1 MTPYRES
8 LRNDGIGPHSASED
22 WTYTMP
28 KPPIITTQAIP
39 TDSRGLTQLPLEYG
53 QSYDPNLSG
62 LRGVDFIKHIDYDG
76 CMAKTSISD
85 WSYESRRT
93 AQQILPFLYLGPTN
107 VTRDL
112 SLLREKGVTMIVSFR
127 YAAMAHIKG
136 PASKAAGAIGIELKE
151 IMAPTRSDIIP
162 MFSEV
167 MTAIN
172 AHMTQ
177 RFSYSKVG
185 LTSEISSVDELPG
198 RVLVVCETGS
208 GESALFTAAYIMA
221 VHCKGWEYAA
231 QIVQSQRFCTIF
243 GNAEFQLLRTFDDL
257 LRAQRDVVQA
267 GVRTGSASILPQ
279 QSFTNVHTHKRVLE
293 IDDMQ
298 QCGESD
304 KFDNMDQSRFDDR
317 AMTEPFYDTP

>member
-8 LRNDGIGPHSASED
+8 RPNNGIGPHSASED

-39 TDSRGLTQLPLEYG
+39 TDSRGLTHLPLEYG
-53 QSYDPNLSG
+53 QSYNPELTG
-62 LRGVDFIKHIDYDG
+62 LRGVDFIKHVDYDA
-76 CMAKTSISD
+76 CMEKTSISD

-107 VTRDL
+107 ITRDL
-112 SLLREKGVTMIVSFR
+112 SLLREKGITMIVSFR
-127 YAAMAHIKG
+127 NAAMAHIKG
-136 PASKAAGAIGIELKE
+136 PAPKAADSIGIELKE
-151 IMAPTRSDIIP
+151 FMAPTRSDIIP
-162 MFSEV
+162 TFSEI

-172 AHMTQ
+172 DHMTQ
-177 RFSYSKVG
+177 RFHQSNVG
-185 LTSEISSVDELPG
+185 LTSEISDVENLPG

-267 GVRTGSASILPQ
+267 RVQPGSARYLQQ
-279 QSFTNVHTHKRVLE
+279 QSVTNVPAHKRHLE

-304 KFDNMDQSRFDDR
+304 QFDNMDQSRFDDR
-317 AMTEPFYDTP
+317 AMTEPFYDTL